1 MTYSVIILTQDSG
14 LQVSSVKSVGP
25 SGPTQSLYF
34 CVNQG
39 TDDGLDGVYR
49 LGLTTG
55 SYSQLYTD
63 RVVQSI
69 AINGDDIYLST
80 GDGPFW
86 ILKSGIGLTQT
97 PEPVYTA
104 SNVVWDMYPDF
115 LAGELRFTEDHLVR
129 SIPLSG
135 GTAVTLA
142 TFSYW
147 MRELTVDPLTGDIW
161 SHAQE
166 HNLHMLVRLD
176 QTMSWSASVVIAT
189 YSYIGGLAWSN
200 TTSTPL
206 FTCGLNSA
214 GVYSLSGPT
223 AVPVT
228 VDMPWALT
236 YSAWKSLTVGDSGDL
251 FLGSLRYGTG
261 ETASY
266 ITRLIPS

>member
-104 SNVVWDMYPDF
+104 SNVVWDMSPD
-115 LAGELRFTEDHLVR
+115 LSAGELRFTEDHLVR
-129 SIPLSG
+129 SLPLGG

-147 MRELTVDPLTGDIW
+147 MRELAVDPTTGDVW
-161 SHAQE
+161 AHAQDPD
-166 HNLHMLVRLD
+166 LHVLVRLE
-176 QTMSWSASVVIAT
+176 QALSWSASVVFAT
-189 YSYIGGLAWSN
+189 YSYIGGLAWSPTN
-200 TTSTPL
+200 SAPV
-206 FTCGLNSA
+206 FTCGLNS
-214 GVYSLSGPT
+214 GGIYSLSGPT
-223 AVPVT
+223 AITVPV
-228 VDMPWALT
+228 DPAWAST
-236 YSAWKSLTVGDSGDL
+236 YSAWKSLSVGDSGDI
-251 FLGSLRYGTG
+251 FLGSLRFGTG

-266 ITRLIPS
+266 VARLLPA

>member
-1 MTYSVIILTQDSG
+1 MTYSLVVLTQDSG
-14 LQVSSVKSVGP
+14 LQVSSVRSVGP

-63 RVVQSI
+63 RVVQSV
-69 AINGDDIYLST
+69 AIDGEDIYLST

-104 SNVVWDMYPDF
+104 SKVVWDLAPDF
-115 LAGELRFTEDHLVR
+115 SAGELRFTEDHLVR
-129 SIPLSG
+129 SIPLGG

-147 MRELTVDPLTGDIW
+147 MRELTVDPTTGDIW

-166 HNLHMLVRLD
+166 HDLHMLVRLD
-176 QTMSWSASVVIAT
+176 QALSWSASVVIAT
-189 YSYIGGLAWSN
+189 TSYIGGLVWSG
-200 TTSTPL
+200 THSGPL

-214 GVYSLSGPT
+214 GIYSMSGPT
-223 AVPVT
+223 AVSVPVES
-228 VDMPWALT
+228 PWAST
-236 YSAWKSLTVGDSGDL
+236 YSAWKSITIGDSGDII
-251 FLGSLRYGTG
+251 LGSLVFGTG

-266 ITRLIPS
+266 VARLIPE